1 MSSGAEVTSLM
12 EEHAAVERRE
22 SLSPVALVVARIRA
36 LLEGLKLTLR
46 YFFSKSITM
55 KYPYEKRTLPP
66 GYRGLHVLRLDLEKR
81 TMKCIGCTLCARACP
96 DHLITI
102 ETSPGEGKKKNVD
115 VFDIDIS
122 RCMFCNLCVEAC
134 PHGAIELSSTYELAT
149 EKREDLIYHKEDL
162 LEKME
167 RLV

>member
-1 MSSGAEVTSLM
+1 M
-12 EEHAAVERRE
+12 EEHVVVERKE
-22 SLSPVALVVARIRA
+22 SLGPLVLVATRLRA
-36 LLEGLKLTLR
+36 LIEGLKITLR
-46 YFFSKSITM
+46 YLFSKSITM
-55 KYPYEKRTLPP
+55 KYPYEKRTLPS
-66 GYRGLHVLRLDLEKR
+66 GYRGLHVLRLELETR
-81 TMKCIGCTLCARACP
+81 SMKCIGCTLCARACP

-134 PHGAIELSSTYELAT
+134 PHDAIDLSSTYELAT

-162 LEKME
+162 LETME
-167 RLV
+167 GVV